1 MKLLN
6 QLELEKQSEM
16 KEGFPMMEANELMT
30 GALVYFNCFD
40 GSKIVVRVTGFKDG
54 IVYGDSKKGSHW
66 CNIEKVEPIPITP
79 EILEKNGWVYNN
91 EDEKFFPETWVG
103 GGLMLLDADDCGYR
117 IVVTSDYDD
126 EDTNYTP
133 FAILYVHE
141 LQHALLLRRI
151 KKEIV
156 MDF

>member
-6 QLELEKQSEM
+6 PLELEKQSEM
-16 KEGFPMMEANELMT
+16 KEGLPMMKANELMT

-40 GSKIVVRVTGFKDG
+40 GSKIVVRVTAFKDG
-54 IVYGDSKKGSHW
+54 LVYGDSKNGSHW

-79 EILEKNGWVYNN
+79 EILEKNGWFYNN
-91 EDEKFFPETWVG
+91 EDEKFFPQTWVG
-103 GGLMLLDADDCGYR
+103 GGLKLQGADDCGYR

-133 FAILYVHE
+133 FILLYVHE
-141 LQHALLLRRI
+141 LQRALLLRRI

-156 MDF
+156 MNF